1 MSGPVG
7 GVQWIE
13 IAAGDR
19 TRRAPAAEIVG
30 IHVRLGRQDFDRAP
44 LTPAAL
50 VAPIRLT
57 IGQPVAHRFEEAS
70 QSGGEDARGAT
81 GWAGHEGQRTTGY
94 VLCATCYVRVLRAT
108 CYVLRAADHG
118 PRTADAVNMGF

>member
-1 MSGPVG
+1 MSGPV

-57 IGQPVAHRFEEAS
+57 VGQPVAHRFEEAS

-81 GWAGHEGQRTTGY
+81 GWTGHEGAAY
-94 VLCATCYVRVLRAT
+94 HVLRAACW
-108 CYVLRAADHG
+108 CYVLRAADRG
-118 PRTADAVNMGF
+118 LRTADSVNMGF